1 MPTGYTA
8 DVADGKVTDFA
19 KFAMQCARAFGA
31 LVSMRDEP
39 SDAAIPETFEPCDYH
54 VNALRDARAELARLK
69 GMTIDEQEAACRKA
83 SQEAQDFWD
92 RYEAEKVAKRKR
104 YEAMLARV
112 EAWEPPT
119 SEHVPMKEFMS
130 KQLRE
135 SIDFDCGPAYC
146 ARPEPKKRSEWYV
159 KEIEEAA
166 SNVARHEAEHAKEVE
181 RARGRTEWV
190 RALRSS
196 LATT

>member
-1 MPTGYTA
+1 MHTGYTA
-8 DVADGKVTDFA
+8 DVGDGKVADFA
-19 KFAMQCARAFGA
+19 TFAMRCARAFEA
-31 LVSMRDEP
+31 CVTMRDEP
-39 SDAAIPETFEPCDYH
+39 SSAEIPEAFEPSSYH
-54 VNALRDARAELARLK
+54 ANALAGAQETLARLK
-69 GMTIDEQEAACRKA
+69 AMSVDEQETACRKA

-92 RYEAEKVAKRKR
+92 RYEADKVAKRER
-104 YEAMLARV
+104 YEEMLARV
-112 EAWEPPT
+112 EAWQPPT
-119 SEHVPMKEFMS
+119 SEHIPMKEFMS

-135 SIDFDCGPAYC
+135 SIDFDCGPAYR

-159 KEIEEAA
+159 KAIEDAA

-181 RARGRTEWV
+181 RARWRTEWV